1 MKQTL
6 KRILRYIG
14 KYKLLLVLSVA
25 FAGVTVALSLYLPTA
40 FGGAID
46 SIIGEGN
53 VDHGS
58 LIKNLLLAGG
68 AVALCAVLQWVM
80 NVVNNTLTYGI
91 ARDIRRDAGAKLG
104 TLPLGYID
112 SHPEGETV
120 SRIISDVDQFT
131 DGLLMGFTQF
141 FTGIITIV
149 GTIGFMLAIDWRIAI
164 AVMVLTPMSL
174 FIAKFVASNTYK
186 MFSLQAKT
194 RGEQTAFAKEMI
206 ENQKV
211 VRQFGREDE
220 NMERFDEVNER
231 LRKYTL
237 KAVFFSSL
245 VNPST
250 RFVNN
255 IIYAAVALAGS
266 LVIVGEASGLSVG
279 GLSCLLAYA
288 TQYSKPFNEI
298 SGVITELQSSVACA
312 QRVFELLDSENEVPD
327 GSVVPDGIRG
337 NITFKNVSFSYNK
350 KSKLIKNL
358 DLEIKAGQRVAIVGP
373 TGCGKT
379 TLINLLMRFYD
390 VDEGEILLDGVN
402 IKDIPRKV
410 LRSSFGMVLQ
420 DTYLFNATVGEN
432 IAYGKKDAG
441 EADIEKAAV
450 SSRSKGFISRLP
462 KGYETV
468 IGEGETQLS
477 QGQKQ
482 LLAIARIMTSSPSKE
497 LPHML
502 ILDEATSS
510 IDTRTEMII
519 QDAFARLTEGRTS
532 FIVAHRLSTIRN
544 ADVILYMENGSV
556 KEAGDHETLLAL
568 GGGYAKLYNS
578 QFN

>member
-1 MKQTL
+1 MKGTL

-14 KYKLLLVLSVA
+14 KYKILLLLSILL
-25 FAGVTVALSLYLPTA
+25 AGVTVALSLYLPTA

-46 SIIGEGN
+46 AIVGEGK
-53 VDHGS
+53 VDHEKLLGS
-58 LIKNLLLAGG
+58 LIPAG
-68 AVALCAVLQWVM
+68 VAIILCAVLQWVM
-80 NVVNNTLTYGI
+80 NVVNNALTFGV
-91 ARDIRRDAGAKLG
+91 ARDIRRDAGAKLAK
-104 TLPLGYID
+104 LPLSYID

-141 FTGIITIV
+141 FTGVVTVI
-149 GTIGFMLAIDWRIAI
+149 GTIGFMVAIDWRIAI
-164 AVMVLTPMSL
+164 AVIVLTPMSL
-174 FIAKFVASNTYK
+174 FIAKFVASNTFK
-186 MFSLQAKT
+186 MFSLQTKT

-211 VRQFGREDE
+211 VRQFGRKDE
-220 NMERFDEVNER
+220 NMERFDEINER
-231 LRKYTL
+231 LEKYTL

-255 IIYAAVALAGS
+255 IIYAAVALSGS
-266 LVIVGEASGLSVG
+266 LVIVGGGALSVG

-298 SGVITELQSSVACA
+298 SGVITELQSSMACA
-312 QRVFELLDSENEVPD
+312 ERVFELLDAPEEVAD
-327 GSVVPDGIRG
+327 GDAVPGKTEG
-337 NITFKNVSFSYNK
+337 NIVFRNVSFSYDK
-350 KSKLIKNL
+350 KTPLIEHLN
-358 DLEIKAGQRVAIVGP
+358 LEIKAGQRVAIVGP

-402 IKDIPRKV
+402 IKDIPRKE

-420 DTYLFNATVGEN
+420 DTYLFNTTVSEN
-432 IAYGKKDAG
+432 IAYGKKDASMD
-441 EADIEKAAV
+441 DIIRAAKDARV
-450 SSRSKGFISRLP
+450 YGFVKRLP
-462 KGYETV
+462 KEFDTV
-468 IGEGETQLS
+468 IGEGNSQLS

-482 LLAIARIMTSSPSKE
+482 LLAISRIMTGIP
-497 LPHML
+497 PML

-519 QDAFARLTEGRTS
+519 QEAFARLTEGRTS
-532 FIVAHRLSTIRN
+532 FIVAHRLSTVKN
-544 ADVILYMENGSV
+544 ADVILYMENGNVLES
-556 KEAGDHETLLAL
+556 GTHEELLAL
-568 GGGYAKLYNS
+568 GKGYARLYES

>member
-1 MKQTL
+1 MKGTL

-14 KYKLLLVLSVA
+14 KYKILLALSIIL
-25 FAGVTVALSLYLPTA
+25 AGLTVALSLYLPTA

-46 SIIGEGN
+46 AIVGEGN
-53 VDHGS
+53 VDYERLWGS
-58 LIKNLLLAGG
+58 LIPAGI
-68 AVALCAVLQWVM
+68 AIVVCAVLQWVM
-80 NVVNNTLTYGI
+80 NVINNALTFGV
-91 ARDIRRDAGAKLG
+91 ARDIRSDAGAKLAR
-104 TLPLGYID
+104 LPLSYID

-141 FTGIITIV
+141 FTGVVTVV
-149 GTIGFMLAIDWRIAI
+149 GTIGFMVAIDWRIAL
-164 AVMVLTPMSL
+164 AVIVLTPMSL
-174 FIAKFVASNTYK
+174 FIAKFVSSNTFK

-194 RGEQTAFAKEMI
+194 RGEQTAFTKEMI

-211 VRQFGREDE
+211 VRQFGRGDE
-220 NMERFDEVNER
+220 NMERFDEINER
-231 LRKYTL
+231 LEKYTL

-255 IIYAAVALAGS
+255 IIYAAVALSGS
-266 LVIVGEASGLSVG
+266 LVIIGGGALSVG

-298 SGVITELQSSVACA
+298 SGVITELQSSMACA
-312 QRVFELLDSENEVPD
+312 ERVFQLLDAPEEEKDGDTVPEKTE
-327 GSVVPDGIRG
+327 G
-337 NITFKNVSFSYNK
+337 NIVFRNVSFSYNK
-350 KSKLIKNL
+350 SSPLIEDLN
-358 DLEIKAGQRVAIVGP
+358 LEIRAGQRVAIVGP

-402 IKDIPRKV
+402 IKDIPRRR

-420 DTYLFNATVGEN
+420 DTYLFNATVAEN
-432 IAYGKKDAG
+432 IAYGKNDASEDDVIRAAKDAR
-441 EADIEKAAV
+441 V
-450 SSRSKGFISRLP
+450 YGFVRRLP
-462 KGYETV
+462 DGFETV
-468 IGEGETQLS
+468 IGDGHSQLS

-482 LLAIARIMTSSPSKE
+482 LLAISRIMTGIP
-497 LPHML
+497 PML

-544 ADVILYMENGSV
+544 ADVILYMENGNVLES
-556 KEAGDHETLLAL
+556 GTHEELLSL
-568 GGGYAKLYNS
+568 GGGYARLYES

>member
-1 MKQTL
+1 MKTTV

-14 KYKLLLVLSVA
+14 KYKLLLALSIIL
-25 FAGVTVALSLYLPTA
+25 AGVTVALSLYLPTA

-46 SIIGEGN
+46 NIFGEGEVN
-53 VDHGS
+53 YDG
-58 LIKNLLLAGG
+58 LIKNLILAGG
-68 AVALCAVLQWVM
+68 AVAICAVLQWVM
-80 NVVNNTLTYGI
+80 NIINNALTFGV

-104 TLPLGYID
+104 KLPLSYID
-112 SHPEGETV
+112 RHPEGETV

-141 FTGIITIV
+141 FTGIITII
-149 GTIGFMLAIDWRIAI
+149 GTIGFMLMIDWRIAI
-164 AVMVLTPMSL
+164 AVIVLTPMSL
-174 FIAKFVASNTYK
+174 FIAKFVASNTFK

-194 RGEQTAFAKEMI
+194 RGEQTSFAKEMI

-237 KAVFFSSL
+237 NAVFFSSL

-266 LVIVGEASGLSVG
+266 VVIVGSGSLSVG

-298 SGVITELQSSVACA
+298 SGVITELQGSLACA
-312 QRVFELLDSENEVPD
+312 ERVFELLDCEDEVPD
-327 GSVVPDGIRG
+327 GDVIPQKIEG
-337 NITFKNVSFSYNK
+337 NISFKNVSFSYNK
-350 KSKLIKNL
+350 NKTLIEDLN
-358 DLEIKAGQRVAIVGP
+358 LEIKAGQRVAIVGP

-390 VDEGEILLDGVN
+390 VDKGEILLDGVN

-432 IAYGKKDAG
+432 IAYGKKDATI
-441 EADIEKAAV
+441 EDIENAAK
-450 SSRSKGFISRLP
+450 SSRSRGFIRRLP
-462 KGYETV
+462 KGYDTV
-468 IGEGETQLS
+468 IGEGEAQLS

-482 LLAIARIMTSSPSKE
+482 LLSIARIMKG
-497 LPHML
+497 LPPML

-519 QDAFARLTEGRTS
+519 QDAFTRLTEGRTS
-532 FIVAHRLSTIRN
+532 FIVAHRLSTIKN

-556 KEAGDHETLLAL
+556 KEAGDHEALLSL
-568 GGGYAKLYNS
+568 GGGYAKLYHS

>member
-1 MKQTL
+1 MKHTV

-14 KYKLLLVLSVA
+14 KYKLLLILSVFLA
-25 FAGVTVALSLYLPTA
+25 AVTVALSLYLPTA
-40 FGGAID
+40 FGDAID
-46 SIIGEGN
+46 SIVGAGN
-53 VDHGS
+53 VNYNK
-58 LIKNLLLAGG
+58 LIKSLFIAGG
-68 AVALCAVLQWVM
+68 AIALCALLQWVM
-80 NVVNNTLTYGI
+80 NVVNNALTFGV
-91 ARDIRRDAGAKLG
+91 AKDIRRDAGAKLG
-104 TLPLGYID
+104 ALPLSYID
-112 SHPEGETV
+112 FHAEGETV
-120 SRIISDVDQFT
+120 SRVITDVDQFT

-149 GTIGFMLAIDWRIAI
+149 GTIGFMLKIDWRIAI
-164 AVMVLTPMSL
+164 AVIVLTPMSL
-174 FIAKFVASNTYK
+174 FIAKFVSANTYK

-211 VRQFGREDE
+211 VRRFGREDE
-220 NMERFDEVNER
+220 NTEHFDEINEK
-231 LRKYTL
+231 LCKYTL
-237 KAVFFSSL
+237 NAVFFSSL

-266 LVIVGEASGLSVG
+266 LVIVGNVGAITVG

-298 SGVITELQSSVACA
+298 SGVITELQSSLACA
-312 QRVFELLDSENEVPD
+312 ERVFELLDAENETADGKIVPEK
-327 GSVVPDGIRG
+327 IEG
-337 NITFKNVSFSYNK
+337 NISFKNVSFSYNK
-350 KSKLIKNL
+350 NTKLIENL
-358 DLEIKAGQRVAIVGP
+358 DLEVKAGQRVAIVGH

-420 DTYLFNATVGEN
+420 DTYLFNATVWEN
-432 IAYGKKDAG
+432 IAYGKADAT
-441 EADIEKAAV
+441 EEEIQTAAKA
-450 SSRSKGFISRLP
+450 SRSKGFINRLP
-462 KGYETV
+462 KGFETV
-468 IGEGETQLS
+468 IGEGAAQLS

-482 LLAIARIMTSSPSKE
+482 LLAISRIMKG
-497 LPHML
+497 LPPML

-519 QDAFARLTEGRTS
+519 QEAFARLTEGRTS
-532 FIVAHRLSTIRN
+532 FIVAHRLSTVRN

-556 KEAGDHETLLAL
+556 KEKGTHEELLTL

>member
-1 MKQTL
+1 MKATV

-14 KYKLLLVLSVA
+14 KYKLLLALSIIL
-25 FAGVTVALSLYLPTA
+25 AGVTVALSLYLPTA

-46 SIIGEGN
+46 NIFGEGEVN
-53 VDHGS
+53 YDG
-58 LIKNLLLAGG
+58 LIKNLILAGG
-68 AVALCAVLQWVM
+68 AVSICAVLQWVM
-80 NVVNNTLTYGI
+80 NIINNALTFGV

-104 TLPLGYID
+104 KLPLSYID
-112 SHPEGETV
+112 RHPEGETV

-141 FTGIITIV
+141 FTGIITII
-149 GTIGFMLAIDWRIAI
+149 GTIGFMLMIDWRIAI
-164 AVMVLTPMSL
+164 AVIVLTPMSL
-174 FIAKFVASNTYK
+174 FIAKFVASNTFK

-194 RGEQTAFAKEMI
+194 RGEQTSFAKEMI

-237 KAVFFSSL
+237 NAVFFSSL

-266 LVIVGEASGLSVG
+266 VVIVGSGSLSVG

-298 SGVITELQSSVACA
+298 SGVITELQGSLACA
-312 QRVFELLDSENEVPD
+312 ERVFELLDCEDEVPD
-327 GSVVPDGIRG
+327 GDVIPQKIEG
-337 NITFKNVSFSYNK
+337 NISFKNVSFSYNK
-350 KSKLIKNL
+350 NKTLIEDLN
-358 DLEIKAGQRVAIVGP
+358 LEIKAGQRVAIVGP

-390 VDEGEILLDGVN
+390 VDGGEILIDGVN

-432 IAYGKKDAG
+432 IAYGKKDATI
-441 EADIEKAAV
+441 EDIENAAK
-450 SSRSKGFISRLP
+450 SSRSRGFIRRLP
-462 KGYETV
+462 KGYDTI
-468 IGEGETQLS
+468 IGEGEAQLS

-482 LLAIARIMTSSPSKE
+482 LLSIARIMKG
-497 LPHML
+497 LPPML

-519 QDAFARLTEGRTS
+519 QDAFTRLTEGRTS
-532 FIVAHRLSTIRN
+532 FIVAHRLSTIKN

-556 KEAGDHETLLAL
+556 KEAGDHEALLSL
-568 GGGYAKLYNS
+568 GGGYAKLYHS

>member
-1 MKQTL
+1 MKKTV

-14 KYKLLLVLSVA
+14 KYKAMLALSILL
-25 FAGVTVALSLYLPTA
+25 AGVTVALSLYLPTA

-46 SIIGEGN
+46 CIGG
-53 VDHGS
+53 DRAG
-58 LIKNLLLAGG
+58 LARYLVIAGI
-68 AVALCAVLQWVM
+68 VITSCALLQWVM
-80 NVVNNTLTYGI
+80 NVVNNALTFGV

-104 TLPLGYID
+104 ALPLSYID
-112 SHPEGETV
+112 SRAEGETV
-120 SRIISDVDQFT
+120 SRVISDVDQFT

-141 FTGIITIV
+141 FTGIITII
-149 GTIGFMLAIDWRIAI
+149 GTIGFMLLIDWRIAI
-164 AVMVLTPMSL
+164 AVIVLTPMSL
-174 FIAKFVASNTYK
+174 FIAKFVSANTYK

-211 VRQFGREDE
+211 VRRFGREDE
-220 NMERFDEVNER
+220 NIEKFDEVNER
-231 LRKYTL
+231 LRACTL

-266 LVIVGEASGLSVG
+266 LVIVGGVGTITVG

-288 TQYSKPFNEI
+288 TQYAKPFNEI
-298 SGVITELQSSVACA
+298 SGVITELQGSIACA
-312 QRVFELLDSENEVPD
+312 ERVFELLDAEEETPD
-327 GSVVPDGIRG
+327 GDYIPSEIKG
-337 NITFKNVSFSYNK
+337 NISFKNVSFSYNK
-350 KSKLIKNL
+350 DETLIENL
-358 DLEIKAGQRVAIVGP
+358 DLEISAGQRVAIVGP

-390 VDEGEILLDGVN
+390 VDSGEILLDGVN
-402 IKDIPRKV
+402 IKDIPRRF

-420 DTYLFNATVGEN
+420 DTYLFNATVFDN
-432 IAYGKKDAG
+432 IAYGMDDPSREEI
-441 EADIEKAAV
+441 EAAAV
-450 SSRSKGFISRLP
+450 ASRSKGFISRLP
-462 KGYETV
+462 RGFETV
-468 IGEGETQLS
+468 IGEGASQLS

-482 LLAIARIMTSSPSKE
+482 LIAISRIMKG
-497 LPHML
+497 LPPML

-519 QDAFARLTEGRTS
+519 QEAFARLTEGRTS
-532 FIVAHRLSTIRN
+532 FIVAHRLSTIKN

-556 KEAGDHETLLAL
+556 KEKGTHSELLAL
-568 GGGYAKLYNS
+568 GGGYAKLYTS

>member
-1 MKQTL
+1 MKVTV

-14 KYKLLLVLSVA
+14 KYKILLALSVILA
-25 FAGVTVALSLYLPTA
+25 AVTVALSLYLPTA

-46 SIIGEGN
+46 NILGQGN
-53 VDHGS
+53 VNYEGLVKS
-58 LIKNLLLAGG
+58 LALAGG
-68 AVALCAVLQWVM
+68 AIGICAVLQWIM
-80 NVVNNTLTYGI
+80 NIINNALTYGV
-91 ARDIRRDAGAKLG
+91 ARDIRRDAGEKLG
-104 TLPLGYID
+104 KLPLSYID

-141 FTGIITIV
+141 FTGVITIL
-149 GTIGFMLAIDWRIAI
+149 GTIGFMVAIDWRIAI
-164 AVMVLTPMSL
+164 AVIVLTPLSL
-174 FIAKFVASNTYK
+174 FIAKFVASNTFK

-194 RGEQTAFAKEMI
+194 RGEQTGFAKEMI

-211 VRQFGREDE
+211 VRQFGRADE
-220 NMERFDEVNER
+220 NMERFDEINGR
-231 LRKYTL
+231 LEKYTL
-237 KAVFFSSL
+237 RAVFFSSL

-255 IIYAAVALAGS
+255 VIYAAVALAGS
-266 LVIVGEASGLSVG
+266 LVIVGGGALSVG

-298 SGVITELQSSVACA
+298 SGVITELQGSIACA
-312 QRVFELLDSENEVPD
+312 GRVFELLDSETETPD
-327 GSVVPDGIRG
+327 GSTVPDPIKGDIS
-337 NITFKNVSFSYNK
+337 FKNVSFSYNK
-350 KSKLIKNL
+350 NVSLIENL
-358 DLEIKAGQRVAIVGP
+358 NLEVKAGQRVAIVGP

-390 VDEGEILLDGVN
+390 VDGGEILLDGVN
-402 IKDIPRKV
+402 IKEIPRST

-420 DTYLFNATVGEN
+420 DTYLFNTTVGEN
-432 IAYGKKDAG
+432 IAYGKKDATKEEI
-441 EADIEKAAV
+441 EAAA
-450 SSRSKGFISRLP
+450 RDARAAGFIRRLP
-462 KGYETV
+462 NGYDTV
-468 IGEGETQLS
+468 IGEGNTQLS

-482 LLAIARIMTSSPSKE
+482 LLAISRIMKG
-497 LPHML
+497 LPPML

-519 QDAFARLTEGRTS
+519 QEAFARLTEGRTS
-532 FIVAHRLSTIRN
+532 FIVAHRLSTVKN

-556 KEAGDHETLLAL
+556 KEAGTHEELLSL
-568 GGGYAKLYNS
+568 DGGYAKLYNS

>member
-1 MKQTL
+1 MKTTV

-14 KYKLLLVLSVA
+14 NYKMLLALSVVL
-25 FAGVTVALSLYLPTA
+25 AGITVALSLYLPTA
-40 FGGAID
+40 FGDAID
-46 SIIGEGN
+46 SIVGVGN
-53 VDHGS
+53 VEYSG
-58 LIKNLLLAGG
+58 LLRKLFIAGI
-68 AVALCAVLQWVM
+68 VIALCAALQWIM
-80 NVVNNTLTYGI
+80 NIINNALTFGV
-91 ARDIRRDAGAKLG
+91 AKDIRRDAGAKLG
-104 TLPLGYID
+104 ALPLSYID
-112 SHPEGETV
+112 DHPEGETV
-120 SRIISDVDQFT
+120 SRVITDVDQFT

-149 GTIGFMLAIDWRIAI
+149 GTIGFMLRVDWRIAI
-164 AVMVLTPMSL
+164 AVIVLTPMSL
-174 FIAKFVASNTYK
+174 FIAKFVSANTYK
-186 MFSLQAKT
+186 MFALQAKT

-211 VRQFGREDE
+211 VRRFGREDE
-220 NMERFDEVNER
+220 NIERFNEVNER
-231 LRKYTL
+231 LRDCTL

-266 LVIVGEASGLSVG
+266 LVIVGNVGAITVG

-288 TQYSKPFNEI
+288 TQYAKPFNEI
-298 SGVITELQSSVACA
+298 SGVITELQSSLACA
-312 QRVFELLDSENEVPD
+312 ERVFQLLDAESETPD
-327 GSVVPDGIRG
+327 GNVVPHEIKG
-337 NITFKNVSFSYNK
+337 NIIFKNVSFSYNK
-350 KSKLIKNL
+350 KTALIEDLN
-358 DLEIKAGQRVAIVGP
+358 LEIKAGQRVAIVGP

-402 IKDIPRKV
+402 IKDIPRKA

-420 DTYLFNATVGEN
+420 DTYLFKASVMDN
-432 IAYGKKDAG
+432 IAYGKADATKEEI
-441 EADIEKAAV
+441 EAAAGA
-450 SSRSKGFISRLP
+450 SRSKGFIRRLP
-462 KGYETV
+462 QGFETI
-468 IGEGETQLS
+468 IGEGAAQLS

-482 LLAIARIMTSSPSKE
+482 LLAISRIMKG
-497 LPHML
+497 LPPML

-519 QDAFARLTEGRTS
+519 QEAFARLTEGRTS

-544 ADVILYMENGSV
+544 ADIILYMENGSV
-556 KEAGDHETLLAL
+556 KEMGTHAELLSL
-568 GGGYAKLYNS
+568 DGGYAKLYTS

>member
-1 MKQTL
+1 MKHTV

-14 KYKLLLVLSVA
+14 KYKLLLVLSL
-25 FAGVTVALSLYLPTA
+25 FLAGVTVALSLYLPTA
-40 FGGAID
+40 FGYAID
-46 SIIGEGN
+46 NIIGVGEVKYEG
-53 VDHGS
+53 
-58 LIKNLLLAGG
+58 LIKNLILAG
-68 AVALCAVLQWVM
+68 VAIAACALLQWVM
-80 NVVNNTLTYGI
+80 NIINNALTFGV

-104 TLPLGYID
+104 ALPLSYID
-112 SHPEGETV
+112 AHPEGETV
-120 SRIISDVDQFT
+120 SRVITDVDQFT

-149 GTIGFMLAIDWRIAI
+149 GTIGFMLSIDWRIAI
-164 AVMVLTPMSL
+164 AVIVLTPMSL
-174 FIAKFVASNTYK
+174 FIAKFVSANTYK

-211 VRQFGREDE
+211 VRRFGREDE
-220 NMERFDEVNER
+220 NAERFDEVNER

-237 KAVFFSSL
+237 NAVFYSSL

-266 LVIVGEASGLSVG
+266 LVIVGNVGAITVG

-298 SGVITELQSSVACA
+298 SGVITELQSSLACA
-312 QRVFELLDSENEVPD
+312 ERVFELLDAESEAPD
-327 GSVVPDGIRG
+327 GETVPEKIEG
-337 NITFKNVSFSYNK
+337 NISFKNVSFSYNK
-350 KSKLIKNL
+350 NTSLIEDL

-390 VDEGEILLDGVN
+390 VDGGEILIDGVN

-432 IAYGKKDAG
+432 IAYGKEDATKEEI
-441 EADIEKAAV
+441 EAAAKAAR
-450 SSRSKGFISRLP
+450 SRGFIKRLP
-462 KGYETV
+462 KGFDTV
-468 IGEGETQLS
+468 IGEGAAQLS

-482 LLAIARIMTSSPSKE
+482 LLAISRIMKG
-497 LPHML
+497 LPPML

-519 QDAFARLTEGRTS
+519 QEAFARLTEGRTS

-556 KEAGDHETLLAL
+556 REKGTHEELLQL

>member
-1 MKQTL
+1 MKGTL

-14 KYKLLLVLSVA
+14 KYKILLLLSILL
-25 FAGVTVALSLYLPTA
+25 AGVTVALSLYLPTA

-46 SIIGEGN
+46 AIVGEGK
-53 VDHGS
+53 VDHEKLLGS
-58 LIKNLLLAGG
+58 LIPAG
-68 AVALCAVLQWVM
+68 VAIILCAVLQWVM
-80 NVVNNTLTYGI
+80 NVVNNALTFGV
-91 ARDIRRDAGAKLG
+91 ARDIRRDAGAKLAK
-104 TLPLGYID
+104 LPLSYID

-141 FTGIITIV
+141 FTGVVTVI
-149 GTIGFMLAIDWRIAI
+149 GTIGFMVAIDWRIAI
-164 AVMVLTPMSL
+164 AVIVLTPMSL
-174 FIAKFVASNTYK
+174 FIAKFVASNTFK
-186 MFSLQAKT
+186 MFSLQTKT

-211 VRQFGREDE
+211 VRQFGRKDE
-220 NMERFDEVNER
+220 NMERFDEINER
-231 LRKYTL
+231 LEKYTL

-255 IIYAAVALAGS
+255 IIYAAVALSGS
-266 LVIVGEASGLSVG
+266 LVIVGGGALSVG

-298 SGVITELQSSVACA
+298 SGVITELQSSMACA
-312 QRVFELLDSENEVPD
+312 ERVFELLDAPEEVAD
-327 GSVVPDGIRG
+327 GDDVPGKTEG
-337 NITFKNVSFSYNK
+337 NIVFRNVSFSYDK
-350 KSKLIKNL
+350 KTPLIEHLN
-358 DLEIKAGQRVAIVGP
+358 LEIKAGQRVAIVGP

-402 IKDIPRKV
+402 IKDIPRKE

-420 DTYLFNATVGEN
+420 DTYLFNTTVSEN
-432 IAYGKKDAG
+432 IAYGKKDASMD
-441 EADIEKAAV
+441 DIIRAAKDARV
-450 SSRSKGFISRLP
+450 YGFVKRLP
-462 KGYETV
+462 KEFDTV
-468 IGEGETQLS
+468 IGEGNSQLS

-482 LLAIARIMTSSPSKE
+482 LLAISRIMTGIP
-497 LPHML
+497 PML

-519 QDAFARLTEGRTS
+519 QEAFARLTEGRTS
-532 FIVAHRLSTIRN
+532 FIVAHRLSTVKN
-544 ADVILYMENGSV
+544 ADVILYMENGNVLES
-556 KEAGDHETLLAL
+556 GTHEELLAL
-568 GGGYAKLYNS
+568 GKGYARLYES

>member
-1 MKQTL
+1 MKLTL

-14 KYKLLLVLSVA
+14 RYKILLVLSVFLA
-25 FAGVTVALSLYLPTA
+25 AVTVALSLYLPTA
-40 FGGAID
+40 FGSAID
-46 SIIGEGN
+46 SIVGFGN
-53 VDHGS
+53 VDHNG
-58 LIKNLLLAGG
+58 LIKSLVVA
-68 AVALCAVLQWVM
+68 AVVIAVCALLQWVM
-80 NVVNNTLTYGI
+80 NVINNALTFGV
-91 ARDIRRDAGAKLG
+91 AKDIRRDAASKLG
-104 TLPLGYID
+104 ALPLSYID
-112 SHPEGETV
+112 AHPEGETV
-120 SRIISDVDQFT
+120 SRVITDVDQFT

-141 FTGIITIV
+141 FTGVITIV
-149 GTIGFMLAIDWRIAI
+149 GTIGFMLRVDWRIAI
-164 AVMVLTPMSL
+164 AVIVLTPMSL
-174 FIAKFVASNTYK
+174 FIAKFVSANTYK
-186 MFSLQAKT
+186 MFALQAKT

-211 VRQFGREDE
+211 VRRFGREDE
-220 NMERFDEVNER
+220 NIRIFDEVNER
-231 LRKYTL
+231 LRDCTL

-266 LVIVGEASGLSVG
+266 LVIVGNVGGITVG

-288 TQYSKPFNEI
+288 TQYAKPFNEI
-298 SGVITELQSSVACA
+298 SGVITELQSSIACA
-312 QRVFELLDSENEVPD
+312 ERVFELLDTESETPD
-327 GSVVPDGIRG
+327 GNVIPEVIKG
-337 NITFKNVSFSYNK
+337 NIRFDNVSFSYNENA
-350 KSKLIKNL
+350 SLIENL
-358 DLEIKAGQRVAIVGP
+358 NLEIKAGQRVAIVGP

-390 VDEGEILLDGVN
+390 VDEGQILIDGVN

-420 DTYLFNATVGEN
+420 DTYLFKATVFEN
-432 IAYGKKDAG
+432 IAYGKEDATNEEI
-441 EADIEKAAV
+441 EAAARAA
-450 SSRSKGFISRLP
+450 RSKGFIGRLP
-462 KGYETV
+462 AGFDTV
-468 IGEGETQLS
+468 IGEGAAQLS

-482 LLAIARIMTSSPSKE
+482 LLAISRIMKGFP
-497 LPHML
+497 PML

-519 QDAFARLTEGRTS
+519 QEAFARLTEGRTS

-556 KEAGDHETLLAL
+556 KEKGTHTELLAL
-568 GGGYAKLYNS
+568 DGGYAKLYNS

>member
-1 MKQTL
+1 MKATL
-6 KRILRYIG
+6 GRILRYIG
-14 KYKLLLVLSVA
+14 KYKILLVLSILL
-25 FAGVTVALSLYLPTA
+25 AGVTVALSLYLPTA

-46 SIIGEGN
+46 GITGEGN
-53 VDHGS
+53 VDYPKI
-58 LIKNLLLAGG
+58 IKELVLAGG
-68 AVALCAVLQWVM
+68 AILLAAVLQWIM
-80 NVVNNTLTYGI
+80 NIINNALTFGV
-91 ARDIRRDAGAKLG
+91 ARDIRRDAGEKLG
-104 TLPLGYID
+104 KLPLSYID

-141 FTGIITIV
+141 FTGIVTIL
-149 GTIGFMLAIDWRIAI
+149 GTVGFMIAIDWRIAI
-164 AVMVLTPMSL
+164 AVIVLTPMSL

-211 VRQFGREDE
+211 VRRFCREDE
-220 NMERFDEVNER
+220 NLERFDEVNGR
-231 LRKYTL
+231 LEKYTL
-237 KAVFFSSL
+237 RAVFFSSL

-266 LVIVGEASGLSVG
+266 LVIVSGGALSVG

-298 SGVITELQSSVACA
+298 SGVITELQSSMACA
-312 QRVFELLDSENEVPD
+312 ARVFELLDAPEETPD
-327 GSVVPDGIRG
+327 AHIIPEKTEG
-337 NITFKNVSFSYNK
+337 NISFRNVFFSYNK
-350 KSKLIKNL
+350 DKPLIEDLN
-358 DLEIKAGQRVAIVGP
+358 LEIRAGQRVAIVGA

-390 VDEGEILLDGVN
+390 VDSGEILLDGVN
-402 IKDIPRKV
+402 IKDIPRRK

-420 DTYLFNATVGEN
+420 DTYLFNDTVARN
-432 IAYGKKDAG
+432 IAYGSP
-441 EADIEKAAV
+441 EADAEDIENAARF
-450 SSRSKGFISRLP
+450 SRAYGFIKRLP
-462 KGYETV
+462 KGFETV
-468 IGEGETQLS
+468 IGEGSTQLS

-482 LLAIARIMTSSPSKE
+482 LLSISRIMTDIP
-497 LPHML
+497 PML

-510 IDTRTEMII
+510 IDTRTEMLI
-519 QDAFARLTEGRTS
+519 QEAFLKMTKGRTS
-532 FIVAHRLSTIRN
+532 FIVAHRLSTIKN
-544 ADVILYMENGSV
+544 ADLILFMDKGSV
-556 KEAGDHETLLAL
+556 KEMGTHAELLAL
-568 GGGYAKLYNS
+568 DGGYARLYNS